1 MPDLDDAY
9 ANGAYIDGAEAFPP
23 RWQHAAAAYRD
34 ALGERARLGIGY
46 GPTERMA
53 YDLFQPVGPSSGTMI
68 FVHGGYWLKF
78 HRDYWSHLA
87 AGANARGW
95 SVAMPSY
102 DLVPRVRIAGI
113 TQQIA
118 QAVTHIAANTS
129 GPITLTGHSAGGH
142 LVARMLA
149 PGMLHGDVLARMTHV
164 VPISPVSD
172 LTPLI
177 RTAMN
182 ADFALDPAMARAE
195 SPLHQ
200 PKPSIPVTVRVGADE
215 RPAFLDQA
223 RWLAEAWEA
232 QHDVVPNLHHFD
244 IIDAL
249 KAPDSGL
256 VQGLTSQR
264 SSVDSS
270 AP

>member
-149 PGMLHGDVLARMTHV
+149 PGMLHGDVLARVTHV

-177 RTAMN
+177 RTSMN

-195 SPLHQ
+195 SPVHQ
-200 PKPSIPVTVRVGADE
+200 PKPTVPVTVRVGADE

-223 RWLAEAWEA
+223 RWLAEAWGA
-232 QHDVVPNLHHFD
+232 KHDVLPDLHHFD

-249 KAPDSGL
+249 QHAEHGL
-256 VQGLTSQR
+256 VQSLTQVSP
-264 SSVDSS
+264 SLN
-270 AP
+270 

>member
-9 ANGAYIDGAEAFPP
+9 ANAPYIPDAEGYLT
-23 RWQHAAAAYRD
+23 RWPTQAAAYRANLGD
-34 ALGERARLGIGY
+34 RALLGISH
-46 GPTERMA
+46 GPSERMA
-53 YDLFQPVGPSSGTMI
+53 YDLFQPEGSSHGTII

-78 HRDYWSHLA
+78 GREFWSHFA

-102 DLVPRVRIAGI
+102 DLVPRISIAGI

-118 QAVTHIAANTS
+118 QAVTHVAANTS
-129 GPITLTGHSAGGH
+129 GPISLTGHSAGGH

-149 PGMLHGDVLARMTHV
+149 PGMLHGDVLARVTRV

-172 LTPLI
+172 LAPLI
-177 RTAMN
+177 RTSMN
-182 ADFALDPAMARAE
+182 ADFKLDDAMARAE

-200 PKPSIPVTVRVGADE
+200 PTPDIPVTVRVGADE

-223 RWLAEAWEA
+223 RWMAEAWGAE
-232 QHDVVPNLHHFD
+232 HDIATGLHHFD

-249 KAPDSGL
+249 QDADSGL
-256 VQGLTSQR
+256 VQSLTSGAR
-264 SSVDSS
+264 
-270 AP
+270 